1 MQSEKSTAI
10 VPASWSPTG
19 YTALFIHEMPE
30 VRFDDVV
37 TATVTDDE
45 TLIAIDPRFLEVC
58 EPGTVEVCGCVP
70 DLPIPVGAVV
80 EDDQV
85 RIRTSRLKSQAS
97 SLRVVIRLTGIR
109 KGFGSQRFPNRTEE
123 QFLANEAFI
132 RSAYPGGNE

>member
-30 VRFDDVV
+30 VRFDDVL
-37 TATVTDDE
+37 TAIVTDDE
-45 TLIAIDPRFLEVC
+45 TRISIDPRFLEVC
-58 EPGTVEVCGCVP
+58 EPGSVQVCGCVP
-70 DLPIPVGAVV
+70 DLPIPVGAAV
-80 EDDQV
+80 ENDANRV
-85 RIRTSRLKSQAS
+85 RLGARGDTESVNL
-97 SLRVVIRLTGIR
+97 VIRLTGIR
-109 KGFGSQRFPNRTEE
+109 KGFSSQRFPNRTEE

>member
-30 VRFDDVV
+30 VRFDDVLTV
-37 TATVTDDE
+37 TVTDDD
-45 TLIAIDPRFLEVC
+45 TLISIDPQFLDVC
-58 EPGTVEVCGCVP
+58 EPGSVQVCGCVL

-80 EDDQV
+80 ENDAVRVRLGARGSDQSV
-85 RIRTSRLKSQAS
+85 NL
-97 SLRVVIRLTGIR
+97 VIRLTGIR
-109 KGFGSQRFPNRTEE
+109 KGFSSQRFPNRTEE

>member
-19 YTALFIHEMPE
+19 YSALFIHEMPE
-30 VRFDDVV
+30 VRFDDVL
-37 TATVTDDE
+37 TAIVDDE

-58 EPGTVEVCGCVP
+58 EPGTVQVCGCVP
-70 DLPIPVGAVV
+70 DLPVPVGAAV
-80 EDDQV
+80 ENDAVRVRLGARGSDQSV
-85 RIRTSRLKSQAS
+85 NL
-97 SLRVVIRLTGIR
+97 VIRLTGIR
-109 KGFGSQRFPNRTEE
+109 KGFSSQRFPNRTEE

>member
-30 VRFDDVV
+30 VRFDDVL
-37 TATVTDDE
+37 TATVADDE
-45 TLIAIDPRFLEVC
+45 TLISIDPRFLEVC
-58 EPGTVEVCGCVP
+58 EPGSVQVCGCVS

-80 EDDQV
+80 ENDAICV
-85 RIRTSRLKSQAS
+85 RLGARGDNESVNL
-97 SLRVVIRLTGIR
+97 VIRLTGIR
-109 KGFGSQRFPNRTEE
+109 KGFSSQRFPNRTEE